1 MRGALKYLSL
11 VVLCTQVVAG
21 DIDDDLAGF
30 DDEVSPKVEKS
41 SSSNS
46 KSTSKKSTDDLLSGF
61 DDEESSSD
69 VVASESSKDSNTTT
83 ASNDTQKDD
92 LLDGFDDDS
101 EQKES
106 AIKKPFL
113 EGLSGSF
120 SETFAYSFNGKG
132 KDKGLS
138 MAKSSLFLDYEHKF
152 YNGWK
157 FKTNAKAY
165 FDALYK
171 LRDDEPYTKEEKDA
185 FEDEIR
191 LYDAYLEGSITE
203 HLDFRVGKQVVVWG
217 RSDTIRVTDILNPL
231 DNRRPALVDIEDL
244 RLPIAMAKFD
254 YYVDKWR
261 ITPIMIFEQKFS
273 LNPPFGTPFYPVAFK
288 SPSNEDYHDVTG
300 ALSVGGE
307 FSGWDLNLYLAN
319 IYQDSGYLKMPM
331 TPFSKIE
338 HSKIK
343 MAGFAFNL
351 LKGSWLL
358 KGESAYLKDL
368 RFTSLPNQKIDRVDS
383 LLGLEYNGF
392 ADTMISYDISLRH
405 IFDYDK
411 ALKNEMIPTDE
422 NTYQQAFRVS
432 SDFLNATIKGN
443 YLISLFGSSASDGGF
458 QRAWADY
465 DFNDDI
471 QISGGVVDYIG
482 GSKYF
487 DKIKNSDMI
496 YLEAKY
502 SF

>member
-1 MRGALKYLSL
+1 MRGVLKYLAF
-11 VVLCTQVVAG
+11 VLICTQLVAG
-21 DIDDDLAGF
+21 DLDDDLAGF
-30 DDEVSPKVEKS
+30 DDEVDTKVEKS
-41 SSSNS
+41 SSPIN
-46 KSTSKKSTDDLLSGF
+46 KSEIKD
-61 DDEESSSD
+61 
-69 VVASESSKDSNTTT
+69 DSNTTT
-83 ASNDTQKDD
+83 SENDTKKDD
-92 LLDGFDDDS
+92 LLAGFDDES
-101 EQKES
+101 EQKETDT
-106 AIKKPFL
+106 KKPLL

-120 SETFAYSFNGKG
+120 SQTFAYTLHGKR
-132 KDKGLS
+132 KDQGLS
-138 MAKSSLFLDYEHKF
+138 MAKSSLYLDYEHKF

-165 FDALYK
+165 FDSLYN
-171 LRDDEPYTKEEKDA
+171 LRNQPFTKEEKDE
-185 FEDEIR
+185 FRSEFR
-191 LYDAYLEGSITE
+191 LYDAYLEGSITD
-203 HLDFRVGKQVVVWG
+203 HLDFRIGKQVVVWG

-261 ITPIMIFEQKFS
+261 ITPIVIFEQKFS
-273 LNPPFGTPFYPVAFK
+273 LNPPFGTPFYPVTMR
-288 SPSNEDYHDVTG
+288 SPKDEDYHDVTG

-319 IYQDSGYLKMPM
+319 IYQDSGYLKMPI
-331 TPFSKIE
+331 TPLSKIE

-343 MAGFAFNL
+343 MAGVAFNF

-368 RFTSLPNQKIDRVDS
+368 RFTTLPDKTIDRVDS
-383 LLGLEYNGF
+383 LVGVEYNGI
-392 ADTMISYDISLRH
+392 ADTMISYDFSIRH

-432 SDFLNATIKGN
+432 SDFFNATLKGN

-465 DFNDDI
+465 DFDDDL

-487 DKIKNSDMI
+487 DKIKNSDMVFV
-496 YLEAKY
+496 EMKY